1 LDERGDE
8 ADEDADPYRDLQV
21 VGGNGGKEGV
31 RKRRKRRR
39 GEERKRDEL
48 EVVAGRCRPSQLS
61 RERVTVSFI

>member
-48 EVVAGRCRPSQLS
+48 EVPSITAIS
-61 RERVTVSFI
+61 